1 VIYQALKNGA
11 SGRDPALHGA
21 WKCSHIAEYAALSK
35 APCAFTRRKR
45 LRARADSLIRPMHW
59 KAGHTQPE
67 NQKGGAMK
75 KILTALFVSIV
86 VVSFAQAQSIQMKLG
101 HFAAESHP
109 GNIASK
115 MFADAV
121 EKRTDGKVK
130 ISIYPNNALGSPPEV
145 LEQNILGAV
154 DMSLPTQGQ
163 LGKYSKKFNCVML
176 PFMYE
181 NYAQADKVLDGPF
194 IGWAAPDLDK
204 AGLVFLSNWEWGF
217 RNLTN
222 SKKPV
227 NSPDDVKG
235 LKVRTPPELP
245 TQAAMEAL
253 GAVVATINFNELQMA
268 LKQGVVDGQEN
279 PVAVIYSNQLY
290 ESQKHLA
297 MTGHNYNT
305 MVHVISKKVWDKL
318 TPEQQKIIKEESAR
332 AGNWMR
338 KTVRDA
344 EADQIEKLKQAGV
357 QVTYPDKAK
366 FKALMKPAYDRMNA
380 IAGEE
385 NITAFVKMVEAAK

>member
-1 VIYQALKNGA
+1 
-11 SGRDPALHGA
+11 
-21 WKCSHIAEYAALSK
+21 
-35 APCAFTRRKR
+35 
-45 LRARADSLIRPMHW
+45 
-59 KAGHTQPE
+59 
-67 NQKGGAMK
+67 MK
-75 KILTALFVSIV
+75 KILVLALLV
-86 VVSFAQAQSIQMKLG
+86 VVFAPFQTAKAADPGVIEMKLG
-101 HFAAESHP
+101 HFAADSHP
-109 GNIASK
+109 GNLASK
-115 MFADAV
+115 MFVEAV
-121 EKRTDGKVK
+121 EKRTNGKIKVT
-130 ISIYPNNALGSPPEV
+130 IYPNNALGSPPEV

-176 PFMYE
+176 PFMFA

-194 IGWAAPDLDK
+194 IEWAVPDLEK

-222 SKKPV
+222 NKRPV
-227 NSPDDVKG
+227 NTPDDVKG

-279 PVAVIYSNQLY
+279 PVAVIFSNKLN
-290 ESQKHLA
+290 ESQKYLA

-318 TPEQQKIIKEESAR
+318 TPEQQKIVKEESKK
-332 AGNWMR
+332 AGDYMR
-338 KTVRDA
+338 KAVRDD
-344 EADQIEKLKQAGV
+344 EAGQVKQLQAAGMA
-357 QVTYPDKAK
+357 VTYPDKAK
-366 FKALMKPAYDRMNA
+366 FKALMGPAYDRMKP

-385 NITAFVKMVEAAK
+385 NIAAFIKMVDAAK

>member
-1 VIYQALKNGA
+1 
-11 SGRDPALHGA
+11 
-21 WKCSHIAEYAALSK
+21 
-35 APCAFTRRKR
+35 
-45 LRARADSLIRPMHW
+45 
-59 KAGHTQPE
+59 
-67 NQKGGAMK
+67 MK
-75 KILTALFVSIV
+75 KILTVLFVSFLA
-86 VVSFAQAQSIQMKLG
+86 VSVAQAQTIQMKLG

-121 EKRTDGKVK
+121 ERRTDGKVK

-194 IGWAAPDLDK
+194 IAWAAPDLDK

-227 NSPDDVKG
+227 NLPDDVKG

-318 TPEQQKIIKEESAR
+318 TPEQRKIIKEESAK

-366 FKALMKPAYDRMNA
+366 FKALMKPAYERMNA

-385 NITAFVKMVEAAK
+385 NITAFVRMVDAAK

>member
-1 VIYQALKNGA
+1 MKKLAVILILLVVFVSLAYVKESL
-11 SGRDPALHGA
+11 S
-21 WKCSHIAEYAALSK
+21 AAL
-35 APCAFTRRKR
+35 
-45 LRARADSLIRPMHW
+45 
-59 KAGHTQPE
+59 E
-67 NQKGGAMK
+67 
-75 KILTALFVSIV
+75 
-86 VVSFAQAQSIQMKLG
+86 MKLG
-101 HFAAESHP
+101 HFAADSHP
-109 GNIASK
+109 GNLACK
-115 MFADAV
+115 MFAEAV
-121 EKRTDGKVK
+121 EKRTNGQIK
-130 ISIYPNNALGSPPEV
+130 IVIYPNNALGSPPEV

-176 PFMYE
+176 PFMYNSYE
-181 NYAQADKVLDGPF
+181 HADKVLDGKF
-194 IGWAAPDLDK
+194 IAWAVPDLDK

-222 SKKPV
+222 SKHPV
-227 NSPDDVKG
+227 NHPADVKG

-279 PVAVIYSNQLY
+279 PIAVIHSNKIY
-290 ESQKHLA
+290 ESQKYLA

-318 TPEQQKIIKEESAR
+318 TPDQKTIVKEESKK
-332 AGNWMR
+332 AGDWMR
-338 KTVRDA
+338 KTARSN
-344 EADQIEKLKQAGV
+344 EADQMNQLKKFGMEI
-357 QVTYPDKAK
+357 TYPDKSE
-366 FKALMKPAYDRMNA
+366 FKKLMKPAYDRMKA

-385 NITAFVKMVEAAK
+385 NITAFIKMVEEAK

>member
-1 VIYQALKNGA
+1 MKKLAAILVFFVILL
-11 SGRDPALHGA
+11 PCTH
-21 WKCSHIAEYAALSK
+21 SK
-35 APCAFTRRKR
+35 A
-45 LRARADSLIRPMHW
+45 
-59 KAGHTQPE
+59 AGP
-67 NQKGGAMK
+67 AP
-75 KILTALFVSIV
+75 
-86 VVSFAQAQSIQMKLG
+86 IQMKFG

-115 MFADAV
+115 MFAEAV
-121 EKRTDGKVK
+121 EKRTNGQIK
-130 ISIYPNNALGSPPEV
+130 IVIYPNNALGSPPEV

-176 PFMYE
+176 PFIFKS
-181 NYAQADKVLDGPF
+181 YAQADKVLDGPF
-194 IGWAAPDLDK
+194 IKWAVSDLDK

-222 SKKPV
+222 NVRPV
-227 NSPDDVKG
+227 NKPEDVKG
-235 LKVRTPPELP
+235 LKIRTPPELP

-268 LKQGVVDGQEN
+268 LKQGVVDGEEN
-279 PVAVIYSNQLY
+279 PIAVIYANHLY
-290 ESQKHLA
+290 ETQKYLA
-297 MTGHNYNT
+297 MTGHNYNC

-318 TPEQQKIIKEESAR
+318 TPAQQKIIKEESIR

-338 KTVRDA
+338 KSVRDG
-344 EADQIEKLKQAGV
+344 EADQIEQLKKFGME
-357 QVTYPDKAK
+357 VTYPDKSQ
-366 FKALMKPAYDRMNA
+366 FKKLMKPAYDRMNA

-385 NITAFVKMVEAAK
+385 NIAAFVKMVEETK